1 MKVTEL
7 LNVIPYITISK
18 GPISAE
24 LVQKNLE
31 DGVECY
37 GDRPFSKV
45 RSRFQRIFNILMVSD
60 EFAKGLQK
68 EWGTQLTKEEFAEKF
83 NRKGDNKNNLENEAL
98 LLVLWFYLEYFEM
111 VSNVPSEKQ
120 TEGSYIKL
128 IDKLID
134 NDKVNKNKPW
144 VYHKIDV
151 IRISEGVEQT
161 KSALED
167 LSASFL
173 YDTKEN
179 RNLKDDKSEYTFDIL
194 FRAYDGNKETKDKFL
209 RIILETLNPKYN
221 TDEYEKEFKKL
232 RKKVGE
238 GDVAAYKQ
246 LNLLLK

>member
-7 LNVIPYITISK
+7 LNVIPYITVSK

-144 VYHKIDV
+144 VYRKIDV

-179 RNLKDDKSEYTFDIL
+179 RNLKDAKSENTFDVL
-194 FRAYDGNKETKDKFL
+194 LKAYDEDKKVKNKFL
-209 RIILETLNPKYN
+209 NIILETLNPKYN
-221 TDEYEKEFKKL
+221 TAEYIKKFEYLKERTEK
-232 RKKVGE
+232 
-238 GDVAAYKQ
+238 GDVVACKQ
-246 LNLLLK
+246 LKLLLK